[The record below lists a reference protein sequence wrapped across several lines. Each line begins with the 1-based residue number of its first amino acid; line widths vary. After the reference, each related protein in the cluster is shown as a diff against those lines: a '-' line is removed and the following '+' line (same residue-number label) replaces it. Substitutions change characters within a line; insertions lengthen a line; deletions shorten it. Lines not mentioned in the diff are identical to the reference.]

1 MSIFRSNSQ
10 RFDVVIL
17 GSGMAGIP
25 AVQKCLDLGAKTAIV
40 IGNLLGGTCLNVGCI
55 PTKAIWQANH
65 MKTEIERSK
74 KFGYTIEER
83 LAKKRSYNNSNQKY
97 KQQQNF
103 VDFKSIMEYQA
114 KIVNG
119 LMGLKTNLDGEYAAI
134 NMVKGNTKK
143 RQNVKPD
150 YVFSSVEDMGDN
162 LSVML

>member
-1 MSIFRSNSQ
+1 MNTLKSNSQ

-65 MKTEIERSK
+65 MKTQIEKSK
-74 KFGYTIEER
+74 KFGYNVKGKAVKESR
-83 LAKKRSYNNSNQKY
+83 FNNNKRQE
-97 KQQQNF
+97 QQQNF

-119 LMGLKTNLDGEYAAI
+119 LMGLKTDKIREWGAEVIEGNASIKSENEIITLKDG
-134 NMVKGNTKK
+134 
-143 RQNVKPD
+143 RS
-150 YVFSSVEDMGDN
+150 F
-162 LSVML
+162 